1 LNELVDEEDRAQEM
15 VADTDA
21 TPGAAADAEAAKN
34 NAAADQIY
42 ATIED

>member
-1 LNELVDEEDRAQEM
+1 M

-21 TPGAAADAEAAKN
+21 TPGAGADAEAAKN

-42 ATIED
+42 STIEDKDDAKFINYTE

>member
-1 LNELVDEEDRAQEM
+1 M

-21 TPGAAADAEAAKN
+21 TPGNGDDLEAAKN

-42 ATIED
+42 ATIEDKTDEKFLNYTE